1 MQLFVCIATCSNLKI
16 KLLQDKAGGDS
27 FIGEGFKNWKKKDKL
42 LSHVG
47 DHNSAHNKTRH
58 KCEDLMKTKE
68 QSLPILWLSK
78 DERNKKDYR
87 LLLTTAVDCVRFLLR
102 QGLSFRGHDESPGS
116 DNRGLKALILNDN
129 THAFYVHC
137 FAHQL
142 QLCLVAVAKNH
153 WHAKH
158 LFEITS
164 RIVNTVG
171 ASCKRSDALRAIQHD
186 KILFH
191 LSKGELSSGRGLN
204 QETSLQRAGDTR
216 WGSHFHTLISLK
228 KMYASVIEVLEI
240 IKEDGVHD
248 QQAVES
254 GVTNELSQ
262 ALQRKDQDIV
272 NAMKLVQISKQQ
284 LQIMRDNGWNFLL
297 EEVSR
302 FCNVF
307 EVVVPVMS
315 STFKT
320 RRRSTRRNDD
330 VTNLHHYRVEFFY
343 TIIDMQLQELNNR
356 LSEASTELLLCISC
370 LNPSNSFSAYNKE
383 KLIRLAE
390 LYSADFS
397 VVELVALEHQLSTY
411 ILDMHTSEE
420 FSSLESIVDLAK

>member
-1 MQLFVCIATCSNLKI
+1 
-16 KLLQDKAGGDS
+16 
-27 FIGEGFKNWKKKDKL
+27 
-42 LSHVG
+42 
-47 DHNSAHNKTRH
+47 
-58 KCEDLMKTKE
+58 
-68 QSLPILWLSK
+68 
-78 DERNKKDYR
+78 
-87 LLLTTAVDCVRFLLR
+87 
-102 QGLSFRGHDESPGS
+102 
-116 DNRGLKALILNDN
+116 
-129 THAFYVHC
+129 
-137 FAHQL
+137 
-142 QLCLVAVAKNH
+142 
-153 WHAKH
+153 
-158 LFEITS
+158 
-164 RIVNTVG
+164 
-171 ASCKRSDALRAIQHD
+171 
-186 KILFH
+186 
-191 LSKGELSSGRGLN
+191 
-204 QETSLQRAGDTR
+204 
-216 WGSHFHTLISLK
+216 
-228 KMYASVIEVLEI
+228 MYASVIEVLEI

-254 GVTNELSQ
+254 GVLIDAMESFDFILALHLMIDILGVTNELSQ